1 LKIWQIQ
8 KAQNSMRYGNVMGVQ
23 KLFNR
28 LLSTLSLLFWGG
40 LAPLFLTTQPQAE
53 TQTLQPIR
61 PSVRLKDILNFE
73 GVRENLL
80 VGYGLVVGLNG
91 TGDSLNG
98 SPFTKESLV
107 SMLERLGINT
117 RDQMSKMK
125 TKNVAAVMVTATLPA
140 FSRHGSRIDSSISAM
155 GDSKSLN
162 GGMLLV
168 TPLLGADGEVYAV
181 AQGPVS
187 TGGFSAQGQSGSS
200 VTKGVP
206 TSGVIPGGAI
216 VEREVPYDLSQQ
228 KSFRLALKNPDFT
241 TAQRVA
247 TAINAKEGASVAKA
261 VDPSTVMVSVPP
273 QYGHPSAFIAGIE
286 QLAIQPDTVAKV
298 VIDEQNGIIVM
309 GENVKISTVAVA
321 HGNLTIRID
330 EAQDV
335 SQPEGILSGGR
346 TVVTPRSTIS
356 VDEEPDRKVVVL
368 PGKTTLR
375 DLVDGLNA
383 LGVTPR
389 DMITIIQN
397 IAASGALQ
405 AQIEVR

>member
-1 LKIWQIQ
+1 
-8 KAQNSMRYGNVMGVQ
+8 MGVRF
-23 KLFNR
+23 FNR
-28 LLSTLSLLFWGG
+28 SLSTGFFRSV
-40 LAPLFLTTQPQAE
+40 FLWAALIQLVLITQPQAE
-53 TQTLQPIR
+53 NKPLQPIR

-73 GVRENLL
+73 GVRENML

-98 SPFTKESLV
+98 SPFTRESLV

-117 RDQMSKMK
+117 RDQMLKMK

-155 GDSKSLN
+155 GDAKSLN

-181 AQGPVS
+181 SQGPVS

-206 TSGVIPGGAI
+206 TSGIIPGGAI
-216 VEREVPYDLSQQ
+216 VEREIPHDLSNQ

-247 TAINAKEGASVAKA
+247 SAINAKEGAFVAKA
-261 VDPSTVMVSVPP
+261 VDPSTVSVNVPS
-273 QYGHPSAFIAGIE
+273 QYSHPSAFIASIE

-309 GENVKISTVAVA
+309 GENVRISTVAVA
-321 HGNLTIRID
+321 HGNLIIRID
-330 EAQDV
+330 EEKDV
-335 SQPEGILSGGR
+335 SQPEGMFSSGR

-356 VDEEPDRKVVVL
+356 VDEETDRKMTVL
-368 PGKTTLR
+368 PGKTTLK

-383 LGVTPR
+383 LGVSPR